1 MSFGHL
7 AICPRSPVYTNPY
20 FGGIPLK
27 SVTALPEMLTFN
39 LNKRRSNL
47 DLFSKIVPN

>member
-1 MSFGHL
+1 MPFGHFAKFL
-7 AICPRSPVYTNPY
+7 RSPVYTNPY

-27 SVTALPEMLTFN
+27 SVTAYPKVLTLN
-39 LNKRRSNL
+39 SNKRKNNL